1 METRQDFV
9 VGVLIVAAIAIVVG
23 ALIATSGWGERR
35 YDLYLRIGSAEGIS
49 VDTRVIV
56 QGLEVGRV
64 RSISPRVDSMTRV
77 ISFVAR
83 LSIAER
89 FADGSSLKLP
99 VGSRGELVQVSQISP
114 AVEVRLVPPDTL
126 ATGRLVLEAGDTIN
140 SVRKGSALEA
150 LTDVAGEM
158 SREVRA
164 VLRQAH
170 RTLERV
176 QGTLRNVDQTVTA
189 LRPDVNRALE
199 YVVSTM
205 GRVDSLVGRV
215 QGTALPDSLSAA
227 VAHSNQLLL
236 RLDSL
241 TTVANALATENQAAI
256 NGTVANLFQISRQ
269 LNHFVEEMSKRPYRL
284 LTGVKPLSPDTIAS
298 PSRPADSAGGSRP

>member
-1 METRQDFV
+1 METRQDFI

-35 YDLYLRIGSAEGIS
+35 YDLYLRVGSAEGIS

-56 QGLEVGRV
+56 QGLEVGQV
-64 RSISPRVDSMTRV
+64 RSISPRADSMART

-83 LSIAER
+83 LSVAER

-99 VGSRGELVQVSQISP
+99 VGTHGELVQVNQISP
-114 AVEVRLVPPDTL
+114 TVEVRLVLPDTL
-126 ATGRLVLEAGDTIN
+126 PGGRAVLQAGDTIN
-140 SVRKGSALEA
+140 SIRKASAIDA

-158 SREVRA
+158 SREVRE

-170 RTLERV
+170 QTLERV
-176 QGTLRNVDQTVTA
+176 QGTLRHMDQTMAAV
-189 LRPDVNRALE
+189 RPDVSRTLD

-215 QGTALPDSLSAA
+215 QRTALPDSISVTLARA
-227 VAHSNQLLL
+227 DRLLL

-241 TTVANALATENQAAI
+241 ASVANALATDNQVAI
-256 NGTVANLFQISRQ
+256 NGTVANLLQISRQ
-269 LNHFVEEMSKRPYRL
+269 LNHFVAEMSKRPYRL
-284 LTGVKPLSPDTIAS
+284 LTGVKPLGPDTTPAK
-298 PSRPADSAGGSRP
+298 PADSTGGAHP

>member
-1 METRQDFV
+1 METRQDFI

-35 YDLYLRIGSAEGIS
+35 YDLFLRIGSAEGIS

-64 RSISPRVDSMTRV
+64 RSISPRVDSMTRT
-77 ISFVAR
+77 ITFVAR
-83 LSIAER
+83 LSVAER

-99 VGSRGELVQVSQISP
+99 VGTHGELVQVSQLSP
-114 AVEVRLVPPDTL
+114 AVEVRLVLPDTV
-126 ATGRLVLEAGDTIN
+126 TSGRALLQAGDTI
-140 SVRKGSALEA
+140 SSTRKGSALDA

-158 SREVRA
+158 SREMRE
-164 VLRQAH
+164 VLRQAS
-170 RTLERV
+170 RTVARV
-176 QGTLRNVDQTVTA
+176 QGTLGTVDQTIVA
-189 LRPDVNRALE
+189 LRPDVNRTLD

-215 QGTALPDSLSAA
+215 QGTALPDSIAA
-227 VAHSNQLLL
+227 TVADANRLLL

-241 TTVANALATENQAAI
+241 TSVAHALATGNQAAI
-256 NGTVANLFQISRQ
+256 TGTVANLFQISRQ

-284 LTGVKPLSPDTIAS
+284 LTGVKPLGPDSSGA
-298 PSRPADSAGGSRP
+298 RP